1 VASFGVRMTR
11 EDFKQT
17 LINQYSSIIEDII
30 VESESV
36 YRSQID
42 YYELDTKVKK
52 LIKTAKVDGVDE
64 SVIWSI
70 LEHRVPGYIDFL
82 NSDIKIAA

>member
-1 VASFGVRMTR
+1 MTR

-17 LINQYSSIIEDII
+17 LINQYTSIVEDII

-42 YYELDTKVKK
+42 YNELDAKVRK
-52 LIKTAKVDGVDE
+52 LIRTAKVDGVDE

-70 LEHRVPGYIDFL
+70 LEHRAPGYIAFL
-82 NSDIKIAA
+82 SSDSKIAA